1 MQVNEHNAER
11 VARVILGIA
20 LLCLLFILE
29 SNWRY
34 IGLVGIVPILT
45 GLTGFCPLYTI
56 LGINTAK
63 KKK

>member
-11 VARVILGIA
+11 VVRVIFGIA
-20 LLCLLFILE
+20 LLSLLFILD

-45 GLTGFCPLYTI
+45 GLTGFCPLYTL

-63 KKK
+63 KSK